1 MIEVCLELRFWCVS
15 APFSASHFSL
25 EKCRNDAIIAD
36 FGFKPEEVLQVH
48 ILGAASTCTHVHLL
62 PTTAGF
68 VVSRPSSQS
77 KLKLP
82 RSSRSRCV
90 QDGESIFKLRTC
102 GSGSPSRSSSSPPR
116 SLPSVAS
123 PRAGA
128 PASRTYLRKKA
139 TVRLSL
145 SLSLS
150 LL

>member
-15 APFSASHFSL
+15 APFSASHFCL

-36 FGFKPEEVLQVH
+36 FELKPEEVLQVH

-90 QDGESIFKLRTC
+90 SDGESLQTTC
-102 GSGSPSRSSSSPPR
+102 GSPSRSSSSPPR